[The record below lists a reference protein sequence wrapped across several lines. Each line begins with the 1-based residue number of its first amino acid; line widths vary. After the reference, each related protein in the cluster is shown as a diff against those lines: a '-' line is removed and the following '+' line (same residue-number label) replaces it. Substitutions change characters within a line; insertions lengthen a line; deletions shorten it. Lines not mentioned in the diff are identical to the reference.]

1 MPRAMDSFRNPSEI
15 LKILPKS
22 LKSFEILQDFL
33 KISKISTISFK
44 ISPISTISFK
54 ISPAELK
61 ISRAIRHPTNIQGP
75 QNSGSRGMEYGKK
88 YFRWDAWFRNPWFRI
103 LLNYP
108 PFSNL
113 HNRMTILSAALHP
126 SPHTRSLACTL
137 GGSHSAASRGLM
149 RNSWKPM
156 GNQSKSKKINRNQ

>member
-1 MPRAMDSFRNPSEI
+1 MISESLISDRFELPSVLKSPQPNDNFECRTSPVSSHSFTGLHIGGLPQRGLPGPDAKSLETNGESKKIKENQRKSMPRAMNSFRNPSEI

-88 YFRWDAWFRNPWFRI
+88 YFRWDA
-103 LLNYP
+103 
-108 PFSNL
+108 
-113 HNRMTILSAALHP
+113 
-126 SPHTRSLACTL
+126 
-137 GGSHSAASRGLM
+137 
-149 RNSWKPM
+149 
-156 GNQSKSKKINRNQ
+156 